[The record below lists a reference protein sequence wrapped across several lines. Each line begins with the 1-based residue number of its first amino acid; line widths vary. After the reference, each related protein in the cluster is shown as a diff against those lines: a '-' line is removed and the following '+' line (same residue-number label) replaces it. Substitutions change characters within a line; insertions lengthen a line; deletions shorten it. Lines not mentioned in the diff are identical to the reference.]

1 MTRLRQSCGQAYVI
15 TVLFLSFVL
24 VGMTA
29 AVLDV
34 GSWFRADRALQAT
47 VDAATL
53 AGAQALPDDPGQAT
67 ALAVQYANKNGGG
80 ISAADVTISTTVTPF
95 DTITVEGERPAPGFF
110 AKIFGI
116 DTVTVGAEAKA
127 RTGAPD
133 EARWAAPIAVDILH
147 PLLQC
152 TPAPCSQDPTTLEL
166 EKVGPGAFR
175 LLNLDGSKGGTGPPI
190 LGEWILQ
197 GFDGWMPL
205 GEYFSDPGAKFN
217 SSEITKALDDRLGT
231 ELLFPIYDLTQGEG
245 ANFEYRVIG
254 WVGFHLTSYTIQ
266 GSKKNQLHGWF
277 TEVIWEGILNES
289 AANLDFGV
297 KAVSLIE

>member
-47 VDAATL
+47 VDAAAL

-67 ALAVQYANKNGGG
+67 ALALQYANKNGGG
-80 ISAADVTISTTVTPF
+80 ISAGDVTISTTVLPF
-95 DTITVEGERPAPGFF
+95 DTIKVEGTRPAPGFF
-110 AKIFGI
+110 SKIFGI

-127 RTGAPD
+127 RTGLPD
-133 EARWAAPIAVDILH
+133 SARWAAPIAVDVLH

-152 TPAPCSQDPTTLEL
+152 TPAPCSHDPTTLDL
-166 EKVGPGAFR
+166 EKIGPGAFR
-175 LLNLDGSKGGTGPPI
+175 LLNLDGSKGGTGPQT
-190 LGEWILQ
+190 LGEWIRQ

-217 SSEITKALDDRLGT
+217 SSEITKALDERMGT
-231 ELLFPIYDLTQGEG
+231 ELLFPVYDLTQGEG
-245 ANFEYRVIG
+245 ANFEYHVIG
-254 WVGFHLTSYTIQ
+254 WVGFHITSYTIQ
-266 GSKKNQLHGWF
+266 GSKNNKLHGWF

-289 AANLDFGV
+289 AGNLDFGV
-297 KAVSLIE
+297 RAVSLIE

>member
-47 VDAATL
+47 VDAAAL

-67 ALAVQYANKNGGG
+67 ALALQYANKNGGG
-80 ISAADVTISTTVTPF
+80 ISAGDVTISTTVTPF
-95 DTITVEGERPAPGFF
+95 DTIKVDGTRPAPGFF

-127 RTGAPD
+127 RTGTP
-133 EARWAAPIAVDILH
+133 ESARWAAPITVDWLH

-152 TPAPCSQDPTTLEL
+152 TPLPCFEQETTLEL

-175 LLNLDGSKGGTGPPI
+175 LINLDSSQGGTGPPI
-190 LGEWILQ
+190 LAEWIRQ

-205 GEYFSDPGAKFN
+205 GEYYSDPGVKFN
-217 SSEITKALDDRLGT
+217 SSQIRDALDERLGS
-231 ELLFPIYDLTQGEG
+231 EMLFPVYDDTQGGG
-245 ANFEYRVIG
+245 ANFQYRVIG
-254 WVGFHLTSYTIQ
+254 WVGFYITSYTIQ
-266 GSKKNQLHGWF
+266 GSKMNQIHGHF
-277 TEVIWEGILNES
+277 TQVIWEGIQNES
-289 AANLDFGV
+289 VGNIDFGV
-297 KAVSLIE
+297 RAVSLIE

>member
-47 VDAATL
+47 VDAAAL

-67 ALAVQYANKNGGG
+67 ALAIEYANKNGGG
-80 ISAADVTISTTVTPF
+80 ISAGDVTISTTVTPF
-95 DTITVEGERPAPGFF
+95 DTITVEGERSAPGFF
-110 AKIFGI
+110 AQIFDI

-127 RTGAPD
+127 RTGVPD
-133 EARWAAPIAVDILH
+133 EARWAAPIAVDWLH

-152 TPAPCSQDPTTLEL
+152 TPICFEEETTLEL

-190 LGEWILQ
+190 LGEWIRQ

-217 SSEITKALDDRLGT
+217 SSEIKKALDERLGT

-277 TEVIWEGILNES
+277 TQVIWEGILNES
-289 AANLDFGV
+289 ATNIDFGV
-297 KAVSLIE
+297 HAVSLIE

>member
-47 VDAATL
+47 VDAAAL
-53 AGAQALPDDPGQAT
+53 AGAQALPNNPGQAT
-67 ALAVQYANKNGGG
+67 ALAIQYANKNGGG
-80 ISAADVTISTTVTPF
+80 ITAGDVTISTTVTPF
-95 DTITVEGERPAPGFF
+95 DTIKVDGSRPAPGFF

-127 RTGAPD
+127 RSGTPD
-133 EARWAAPIAVDILH
+133 SARWAAPIAVDWLH
-147 PLLQC
+147 PLLNC
-152 TPAPCSQDPTTLEL
+152 TPAPCSHANTTLEL
-166 EKVGPGAFR
+166 EKIGPGAFR
-175 LLNLDGSKGGTGPPI
+175 LINLDNSHGGSGPPI
-190 LGEWILQ
+190 LAEWIRQ

-205 GEYFSDPGAKFN
+205 GEYYSDPGAKFN
-217 SSEITKALDDRLGT
+217 SSQVKQALDERLGT
-231 ELLFPIYDLTQGEG
+231 VMLFPIYDDTAGGG
-245 ANFEYRVIG
+245 ANFQYHVIG
-254 WVGFHLTSYTIQ
+254 WVGFHIDSYTIQ
-266 GSKKNQLHGWF
+266 GSKKNQIHGHF

-289 AANLDFGV
+289 AGNIDFGV
-297 KAVSLIE
+297 HAVSLIE

>member
-1 MTRLRQSCGQAYVI
+1 MTRLRHDCGQAYVI
-15 TVLFLSFVL
+15 SILFLSFVL

-47 VDAATL
+47 VDAAAL

-67 ALAVQYANKNGGG
+67 ALAIQYANKNGGG
-80 ISAADVTISTTVTPF
+80 ISAGDVTISTTVMPF
-95 DTITVEGERPAPGFF
+95 DTIKVEGERTAPGFF
-110 AKIFGI
+110 AKIFDI
-116 DTVTVGAEAKA
+116 DTVTVGASAKA
-127 RTGAPD
+127 RTGVPD
-133 EARWAAPIAVDILH
+133 SARWAAPIAVDFLH

-152 TPAPCSQDPTTLEL
+152 VPAPCSQEETTLEL

-175 LLNLDGSKGGTGPPI
+175 LLNLDLSFGGVGPKE
-190 LGEWILQ
+190 LGEWIRQ

-217 SSEITKALDDRLGT
+217 SNEIKDALDERMGT

-254 WVGFHLTSYTIQ
+254 WVGFHLTGYTIQ
-266 GSKKNQLHGWF
+266 GSKNNKLHGYF
-277 TEVIWEGILNES
+277 TQVIWEGILNES
-289 AANLDFGV
+289 AGNIDFGV
-297 KAVSLIE
+297 HAVSLIE